1 MRSCYCIF
9 IFVLLVGGARA
20 QQVGMYN
27 HYFFNPVVYNP
38 AFAGSGEDVR
48 ATLISR
54 AQWAGFRNAPQL
66 NMFVLDGPLKEKKI
80 GLGLLLLSDRR
91 GINRR
96 TGGNVSYSYSLN
108 FSEEARLMLGISAGV
123 INHSIDFSEAVAEDY
138 SDPTLFFS
146 AQQRTVIDGN
156 AGLAFIWK
164 GLEFGVAAPQLF
176 ENKINYPD
184 NTGTRTSYA
193 QKRHYMG
200 SLKYKFNLS
209 EEKGISLAPQ
219 ALVRIVPNTP
229 FQFDGNLNLEWKD
242 KFWVGATYKSSYAV
256 SANAGLY
263 LHRKFCVGYSYEF
276 ITSNIGTYSGLSH
289 ELMMS
294 FKFGGGKE
302 EKQPKEEVLPDEK
315 SVNAGLRV
323 DSLQEVLSE
332 SQEKIKELNKKLNEQ
347 SKKQQ
352 QTQEQVEA
360 LEKKIK
366 ENASQVNVP
375 NNTIPDTN
383 NEGASSTNATEAS
396 KSQKNN
402 SSAKTQNANSAS
414 GKQVN
419 STYSNTEKTSSSN
432 KSQSA
437 NSKSVK
443 TEAPDQFN
451 TAPPPPLSK
460 VQVNG
465 VWITTYAAANYVNES
480 NSHPGIGFYIIV
492 GTFFYK
498 DFALAEMERFKAQG
512 YKESNWLAAN
522 SRHMNYIYTY
532 MVNNENKAIAKVKE
546 MQAAGV
552 KDAWIIKLN

>member
-1 MRSCYCIF
+1 MRNCYYIF
-9 IFVLLVGGARA
+9 IFFWLVVGARA

-48 ATLISR
+48 ATLMSR

-66 NMFVLDGPLKEKKI
+66 NMFVLDGPLKDKKI

-96 TGGNVSYSYSLN
+96 TGGNVSYSYSFN
-108 FSEEARLMLGISAGV
+108 FSEEARLLLGISAGV

-164 GLEFGVAAPQLF
+164 GLEFGMAAPQLF

-193 QKRHYMG
+193 QKRHYMA
-200 SLKYKFNLS
+200 SLKYKFSLS

-219 ALVRIVPNTP
+219 VLVRLVPNTP
-229 FQFDGNLNLEWKD
+229 FQFDGNLNLEWKE
-242 KFWVGATYKSSYAV
+242 KFWIGATYKSSYAV
-256 SANAGLY
+256 SANAGVY

-276 ITSNIGTYSGLSH
+276 ITGSVGSYSGLSH

-302 EKQPKEEVLPDEK
+302 EKPPKEEVLPDEK
-315 SVNAGLRV
+315 PVSAELRV
-323 DSLQEVLSE
+323 DSLQGVLGE

-360 LEKKIK
+360 LEKRMK
-366 ENASQVNVP
+366 ENASQVNMQNSSEP
-375 NNTIPDTN
+375 GNTGADPAPTSASQPTN
-383 NEGASSTNATEAS
+383 
-396 KSQKNN
+396 QKN
-402 SSAKTQNANSAS
+402 SSSKTQNANSAS
-414 GKQVN
+414 GK
-419 STYSNTEKTSSSN
+419 NTEKMSSSN
-432 KSQSA
+432 KNQSS
-437 NSKSVK
+437 NSKNYSAE
-443 TEAPDQFN
+443 TPGQLN
-451 TAPPPPLSK
+451 TAPTPPLSK

-465 VWITTYAAANYVNES
+465 VWITTYPAVNYINES
-480 NSHPGIGFYIIV
+480 NSHPGTGFYIIV
-492 GTFFYK
+492 GTFFYI

-512 YKESNWLAAN
+512 YKGSNWIAAN
-522 SRHMNYIYTY
+522 SRHMNYVYAY
-532 MVNNENKAIAKVKE
+532 LLANQNEAIAKVKE
-546 MQAAGV
+546 MHGAGV
-552 KDAWIIKLN
+552 KDAWIIELK

>member
-1 MRSCYCIF
+1 MRNCYYIF

-108 FSEEARLMLGISAGV
+108 FSEEARLILGISAGV

-164 GLEFGVAAPQLF
+164 GLEFGIAAPQLF

-184 NTGTRTSYA
+184 NTGTRASYA

-219 ALVRIVPNTP
+219 ALVRLVPNTP

-256 SANAGLY
+256 SVNAGVY

-276 ITSNIGTYSGLSH
+276 ITGSVGSYSGLSH
-289 ELMMS
+289 ELMMN
-294 FKFGGGKE
+294 FRFGGGKE

-315 SVNAGLRV
+315 SVNAEPRI

-332 SQEKIKELNKKLNEQ
+332 SQEKIKELNKKLSEQ
-347 SKKQQ
+347 GKKQQ

-360 LEKKIK
+360 LEKKMK
-366 ENASQVNVP
+366 ENANQASLQTTNS
-375 NNTIPDTN
+375 PDNGSAANSTPASETN
-383 NEGASSTNATEAS
+383 SKTNAP
-396 KSQKNN
+396 
-402 SSAKTQNANSAS
+402 AKTQNANPTS
-414 GKQVN
+414 GKQAN
-419 STYSNTEKTSSSN
+419 NIYPKTEKTTSSN
-432 KSQSA
+432 KSQPA
-437 NSKSVK
+437 E
-443 TEAPDQFN
+443 TPGQFN
-451 TAPPPPLSK
+451 TTPPPPLSK

-465 VWITTYAAANYVNES
+465 VWITTYAAANYVNS
-480 NSHPGIGFYIIV
+480 NNAQPGIGFYVIV

-498 DFALAEMERFKAQG
+498 DFALAEMEHFKAQG
-512 YKESNWLAAN
+512 YKETNWIAAN

-532 MVNNENKAIAKVKE
+532 MVSNENEAIARVKE
-546 MQAAGV
+546 MQGAGV